1 MTRSNP
7 RLFTGMTA
15 FMIVWLG
22 QVVSLIGTAMTRFA
36 VIFWAYQETGQATS
50 LALVALFSFAPAVL
64 LSPIAGALVDRWN
77 RKVVM
82 VLSDAAAGAATLSL
96 LVLHLT
102 GHLELR
108 YVYAAAALAGALESF
123 QFPAYSAAISTV
135 VPPKHF
141 GRANGLVAL
150 AESGSAILAPP
161 TAAAL
166 LTTLGLTGIFVI
178 DVVTAVV
185 AIAALLAVHIPQPER
200 TEAGAQA
207 AGSLLAEAAFGFRY
221 IGQRPSLLGLQLI
234 LCAVNLVGNFA
245 QTLQP
250 AMILARTGSNQ
261 VTLAAVQSA
270 AGLGGVAGSLLM
282 TAWGGP
288 ARRVHGLLAG
298 IALEGL
304 LSVVPMG
311 LGRGPGVWAAA
322 AFAGA
327 MCMPVVNGSNQAI
340 WQAKVHPDVQGRVFA
355 ARRVI
360 AHAMAPVAMALAG
373 PLADRVMEPSM
384 APGGSLAGVLGP
396 LFGTGPGAGMAVLI
410 VVSGIL
416 TALVG
421 LGGYL
426 FTAVRR
432 AEDLLPDVVQVA
444 GARPRSPL

>member
-1 MTRSNP
+1 
-7 RLFTGMTA
+7 
-15 FMIVWLG
+15 
-22 QVVSLIGTAMTRFA
+22 
-36 VIFWAYQETGQATS
+36 
-50 LALVALFSFAPAVL
+50 
-64 LSPIAGALVDRWN
+64 
-77 RKVVM
+77 
-82 VLSDAAAGAATLSL
+82 
-96 LVLHLT
+96 
-102 GHLELR
+102 
-108 YVYAAAALAGALESF
+108 
-123 QFPAYSAAISTV
+123 
-135 VPPKHF
+135 
-141 GRANGLVAL
+141 
-150 AESGSAILAPP
+150 
-161 TAAAL
+161 
-166 LTTLGLTGIFVI
+166 
-178 DVVTAVV
+178 
-185 AIAALLAVHIPQPER
+185 
-200 TEAGAQA
+200 
-207 AGSLLAEAAFGFRY
+207 
-221 IGQRPSLLGLQLI
+221 
-234 LCAVNLVGNFA
+234 
-245 QTLQP
+245 
-250 AMILARTGSNQ
+250 
-261 VTLAAVQSA
+261 
-270 AGLGGVAGSLLM
+270 M

-327 MCMPVVNGSNQAI
+327 MCMPGVNGSNQAI

-421 LGGYL
+421 LGSYL